1 MVQIY
6 NNEIED
12 LLNSLPQKKP
22 IPAKAAEI
30 LERLCQKHGVRLSK
44 REYNNKKRAITREI
58 EDLKKLIKNKKDVNI
73 WREKLCILLE
83 TPTSSPES
91 QVRYSLKEDKP
102 AMGRPV
108 KKLKDNPQPK
118 TFLKIVDSV
127 LDVIEDHAEK
137 QGVSASYLLDEL
149 CKRGKKKFKTDETSK
164 SEILSVQEATSLIYN
179 LDLSVNKYQE
189 LRLELLPKLQLPTH
203 NDVDKYKASLIP
215 PDIESD
221 QNKTSCDV
229 ESVIK
234 NTVNSIL
241 SFPQDPAIDDLKF
254 VHVEGKFG
262 LDGSGSHNYRHQFY
276 N

>member
-22 IPAKAAEI
+22 IPKPILAKAAEI
-30 LERLCQKHGVRLSK
+30 LESLCQKQGVRLSK

-108 KKLKDNPQPK
+108 TKLKDNPQLK
-118 TFLKIVDSV
+118 TFLKIVGSL
-127 LDVIEDHAEK
+127 LDIIEDHAGKE
-137 QGVSASYLLDEL
+137 GVSASYLLD
-149 CKRGKKKFKTDETSK
+149 
-164 SEILSVQEATSLIYN
+164 
-179 LDLSVNKYQE
+179 
-189 LRLELLPKLQLPTH
+189 
-203 NDVDKYKASLIP
+203 
-215 PDIESD
+215 
-221 QNKTSCDV
+221 
-229 ESVIK
+229 
-234 NTVNSIL
+234 
-241 SFPQDPAIDDLKF
+241 
-254 VHVEGKFG
+254 
-262 LDGSGSHNYRHQFY
+262 
-276 N
+276 